1 MNDGVAGPGP
11 SLFEALRERAR
22 GGDRPAVTSGAGELG
37 LHALLDA
44 AERLAPAL
52 ATLGESG
59 NLISC
64 QVAEP
69 AATAVVALAAD
80 LAAVSVVHLDPA
92 APGDPPGPVVR
103 DTRTYRPTPQTI
115 RFPSGRESE
124 PALFLR
130 AAEHPADLVDVPAR
144 CQIFYTSGSTGTPI
158 GVVRTARAV
167 LADCARIAGFLG
179 YEDGRPVLSV
189 APAFHSYGF
198 TYGLFAPLL
207 HGAPSVHRPV
217 RSLPSQ
223 LSGSARQVNPATFI
237 GLPFVFEL
245 MVRAAGPIDLPGM
258 RHAVSSAAPLSP
270 ETAAAVARAASF
282 VLYNAYGSSETGAV
296 SLAAISPDPARAA
309 LPGEVGAPLPG
320 IGARLADGDGDGAS
334 GGELLLLTDS
344 LAAGYLGPNGLL
356 PLPAHGDWYRTG
368 DLADLRDGNIR
379 LLGRVS
385 DIINVAGEKVN
396 PGQIE
401 EVVREHPVVVEAQV
415 FAAPDPVRG
424 QVPILR
430 VVCRAELSEEELLRW
445 LRPKLAPHQLPRRV
459 EFAAELPRSATG
471 KRIRQVAA

>member
-1 MNDGVAGPGP
+1 MNAGAQEPEP
-11 SLFEALRERAR
+11 SLFEALHTRVS
-22 GGDRPAVTSGAGELG
+22 GDTAAVTGSGGRLS
-37 LHALLDA
+37 LRTLLEA

-52 ATLGESG
+52 ASLGEAG

-80 LAAVSVVHLDPA
+80 LAAVPLAHLDPA
-92 APGDPPGPVVR
+92 APAAPPGPVVR
-103 DTRTYRPTPQTI
+103 DTRTYQPAPRTT
-115 RFPSGRESE
+115 RFSTGHDGV

-130 AAEHPADLVDVPAR
+130 GAEQDADPAGLPPR
-144 CQIFYTSGSTGTPI
+144 CQVFYTSGSTGTPI
-158 GVVRTARAV
+158 GVVRRARAV

-207 HGAPSVHRPV
+207 HGAPSVHRAV

-223 LSGSARQVNPATFI
+223 LARTAELLRPAALI

-245 MVRAAGPIDLPGM
+245 MVRSSAPMTLPGV

-282 VLYNAYGSSETGAV
+282 TLYNGYGSSETGAV
-296 SLAAISPDPARAA
+296 SLAGISADPARTA

-320 IGARLADGDGDGAS
+320 IEARLAQEDPDGHD
-334 GGELLLLTDS
+334 GELLLLTDS
-344 LAAGYLGPNGLL
+344 LADGDLGPNGLL
-356 PLPAHGDWYRTG
+356 PLPALGPWYRTG
-368 DLADLRDGNIR
+368 DLADLDGGSIR
-379 LLGRVS
+379 LLGRVG
-385 DIINVAGEKVN
+385 DIINVAGEKVH

-401 EVVREHPVVVEAQV
+401 DVVLRHPAVAEAHV

-424 QVPILR
+424 QVPVAR
-430 VVCRAELSEEELLRW
+430 VVCRAELSEEELLNW
-445 LRPKLAPHQLPRRV
+445 LRPQLAPHQLPRRV
-459 EFAAELPRSATG
+459 EFVAELPRSATG